1 MREGCVRQARVV
13 SHRESDLQSAAHF
26 DQNVTVNTV
35 GFAGGIKKLFGC
47 KGALTQLNGQSGAWP
62 ASFSTSGWCRVLSLD
77 MRGWYLS
84 GADDQSTLIRLPDK
98 RPKRSNEEFRKV
110 GKEARKFILPAFL
123 PSSFIFCQE
132 TG

>member
-1 MREGCVRQARVV
+1 MVEVCRIRNTLSREAP
-13 SHRESDLQSAAHF
+13 
-26 DQNVTVNTV
+26 NVKELATSL
-35 GFAGGIKKLFGC
+35 AGAGVETGVEVY
-47 KGALTQLNGQSGAWP
+47 T
-62 ASFSTSGWCRVLSLD
+62 
-77 MRGWYLS
+77 
-84 GADDQSTLIRLPDK
+84 TLIRLPDK